1 MGALFSHGRGR
12 GFEPNKHAGSGS
24 SDAARKRRQRRLE
37 DARDSP
43 VSTYLALSCRRLG
56 IRTPVPA
63 LELAKATGEWPLAV
77 PRRAEALKTN
87 VATAL

>member
-1 MGALFSHGRGR
+1 MFSHGRGR

-43 VSTYLALSCRRLG
+43 VSTYTS
-56 IRTPVPA
+56 P
-63 LELAKATGEWPLAV
+63 
-77 PRRAEALKTN
+77 
-87 VATAL
+87 